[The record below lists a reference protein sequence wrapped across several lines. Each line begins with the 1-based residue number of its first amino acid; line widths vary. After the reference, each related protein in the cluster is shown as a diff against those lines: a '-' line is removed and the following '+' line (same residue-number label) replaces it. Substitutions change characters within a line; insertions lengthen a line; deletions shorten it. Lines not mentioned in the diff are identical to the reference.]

1 MHTHTH
7 MAAAALMANVTLFSS
22 QTIIYHA
29 SPFSYIFCLLFRT
42 ISFYFILC
50 YLFLFKKQSFPV
62 SMRVLKEFFKQKK
75 TIFRTKQNYLLR
87 SSRWVQ
93 KFYKFISNLQRKSF
107 DDAFAR
113 CFISFLLENKSKGC

>member
-1 MHTHTH
+1 

-75 TIFRTKQNYLLR
+75 N
-87 SSRWVQ
+87 
-93 KFYKFISNLQRKSF
+93 NLQDEAELTTKKLQMG
-107 DDAFAR
+107 AE
-113 CFISFLLENKSKGC
+113 IL